1 MNKQDV
7 LKIKLLNLVHEIE
20 NAKNMVDVG
29 TQEYLIDFESLVKS
43 YYIKR
48 IEQGTFPASKGGLLG
63 TARAISEFDNL
74 NIITALYKA
83 AYDADVYYSDEC
95 YDWS

>member
-1 MNKQDV
+1 MKCE
-7 LKIKLLNLVHEIE
+7 KFILNRYDKGIE
-20 NAKNMVDVG
+20 
-29 TQEYLIDFESLVKS
+29 EYLIDFESLVRS
-43 YYIKR
+43 HYIER

-74 NIITALYKA
+74 NIITALYNA
-83 AYDADVYYSDEC
+83 AYDADIYYSDEC